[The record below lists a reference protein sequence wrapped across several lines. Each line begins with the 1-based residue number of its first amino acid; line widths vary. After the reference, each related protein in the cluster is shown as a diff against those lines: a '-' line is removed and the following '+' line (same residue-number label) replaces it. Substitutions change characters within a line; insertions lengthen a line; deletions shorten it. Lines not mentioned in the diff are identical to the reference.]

1 MGLKQIKLPKQ
12 YEYKEGV
19 TNPLYKQ
26 YHNWNKV
33 SYSQWTSFKDYKLG
47 YLQNYLLGLGNGESG
62 IFANFGSDCG
72 DFLNPY
78 DDRTDGYPLLSDE
91 DRKLLETLKNAHP
104 KDSQFEYEI
113 LINLEPFGLEKTCIQ
128 AFTDRQ
134 YLVDG
139 KLNVNDYKTLTIKT
153 KRAFYE
159 SEDYKQLS
167 VYGYGLEELG
177 FSIGEMYVVGL
188 GRSGNTTEKGNK
200 NVLRLSGE
208 IIQIDKPYDREK
220 SKKVIQSIA
229 DDCLEIAEYLKV
241 YQKYFGE
248 TRNES

>member
-1 MGLKQIKLPKQ
+1 MKKIKLPKTYQ
-12 YEYKEGV
+12 YVEGVSRPEYK
-19 TNPLYKQ
+19 KFDKWQ
-26 YHNWNKV
+26 KI

-47 YLQNYLLGLGNGESG
+47 YIQDYMLDLKSEDSG
-62 IFANFGSDCG
+62 IFARFGSDCG

-78 DDRTDGYPLLSDE
+78 DDRTDGYPLLSSD
-91 DRKLLETLKNAHP
+91 DIAILQPLKDAHP
-104 KDSQFEYEI
+104 MGADFEFEI
-113 LINLEPFGLEKTCIQ
+113 IIDLEPFGLEKTCIQ

-134 YLVDG
+134 YFVED
-139 KLNVNDYKTLTIKT
+139 KLNINDYKTLTIKT

-208 IIQIDKPYDREK
+208 IVTIPKPYDREK
-220 SKKVIQSIA
+220 AISVIQSIA
-229 DDCLEIAEYLKV
+229 EDCLEIAEYFSI
-241 YQKYFGE
+241 YNKYFI
-248 TRNES
+248 

>member
-1 MGLKQIKLPKQ
+1 MKQINLPRK

-19 TNPLYKQ
+19 TNPLYKK
-26 YHNWNKV
+26 YDGWNKV

-47 YLQNYLLGLGNGESG
+47 YLQNYILGISSGESG

-72 DFLNPY
+72 DWLNPY
-78 DDRTDGYPLLSDE
+78 DDRTDGYPLLSEE
-91 DRKLLETLKNAHP
+91 DYKILKPLKDAHP
-104 KDSQFEYEI
+104 KGSQFEYEI
-113 LINLEPFGLEKTCIQ
+113 VIDLEPFGLEKTCIQ
-128 AFTDRQ
+128 SFTDRQ
-134 YLVDG
+134 YFVG
-139 KLNVNDYKTLTIKT
+139 EKLNVNDYKTLTIKT

-177 FSIGEMYVVGL
+177 FTIGKMYVVGL

-208 IIQIDKPYDREK
+208 IIRIDKPYDRK
-220 SKKVIQSIA
+220 KAVKVIQSIA
-229 DDCLEIAEYLKV
+229 DDCLEISEYLLI
-241 YQKYFGE
+241 YNKYFK
-248 TRNES
+248 